1 MANTYTWNFPTLERK
16 ATEGDLSDVVKTIH
30 YRYTATSDQNNAD
43 GNPYSATV
51 YGTVGLGDADSG
63 SFTAFD
69 SITTDQA
76 IAWTLAGLGKTEAEL
91 QTALDETIANQISPP
106 LVSGV
111 PSGW

>member
-1 MANTYTWNFPTLERK
+1 MANTYTWDFPTLERK
-16 ATEGDLSDVVKTIH
+16 ATEGSLSDVVKTVH
-30 YRYTATSDQNNAD
+30 YCFTAISDKTNSD
-43 GNPYSATV
+43 GKPYSATA
-51 YGTVGLGDADSG
+51 YGTVVLNDADSG

-76 IAWTLAGLGKTEAEL
+76 KVWVLAALDKTEDEL
-91 QTALDETIANQISPP
+91 KTALDKTVTNQVAPP

>member
-16 ATEGDLSDVVKTIH
+16 ATEGSLSDVVKTIH

-43 GNPYSATV
+43 GNPYSATI

-69 SITTDQA
+69 SITHDQA
-76 IAWTLAGLGKTEAEL
+76 IAWTLAGLEKTEEEL
-91 QTALDETIANQISPP
+91 QTALDETVANQITPP

>member
-63 SFTAFD
+63 TFTAFD
-69 SITTDQA
+69 SITADQA
-76 IAWTLAGLGKTEAEL
+76 KAWVLAGLDKTEEEL
-91 QTALDETIANQISPP
+91 QTALDETVANQIAPP

>member
-1 MANTYTWNFPTLERK
+1 MSNTYTWNFPTLERK
-16 ATEGDLSDVVKTIH
+16 TKEGSLSDVVKNIH
-30 YRYTATSDQNNAD
+30 YRYTATSDQKNAD
-43 GNPYSATV
+43 GNPYSATI
-51 YGTVGLGDADSG
+51 YGKVGLGDADSG

-76 IAWTLAGLGKTEAEL
+76 IAWTLARLEKTEKEL
-91 QTALDETIANQISPP
+91 QSALDETVANQITPP